1 MLKRLVQKRRH
12 GNGPYGHLFQAPDG
26 HELMALD
33 CETTGLDPRRA
44 ELVSV
49 AAVPIRGGRVCAGA
63 ALELHLAAPASL
75 DGESICIHRLR
86 GVDLAQGIQVREALE
101 KLLAFIGNRPLV
113 GWCVDFDLAV
123 INRYLR
129 PALGF
134 ELPNPVV
141 ELSAL
146 FRKREHYRS
155 PNGLPDLRF
164 EQVAGK
170 LGVPVIGRHT
180 ARGDATTA
188 ALMYLKLNPMA
199 ATGQGDL

>member
-12 GNGPYGHLFQAPDG
+12 GSGPYGHLFRTPNG
-26 HELMALD
+26 RELMALD

-49 AAVPIRGGRVCAGA
+49 AAVPIRAGRVRAGA
-63 ALELHLAAPASL
+63 ALELHLAPPASL
-75 DGESICIHRLR
+75 SGDSIRIHRLR
-86 GVDLAQGIQVREALE
+86 GVDLEQGVTVDHALE
-101 KLLAFIGNRPLV
+101 QLLAFIGNRPLV
-113 GWCVDFDLAV
+113 GWCLDFDLAV

-134 ELPNPVV
+134 DLPNPVV
-141 ELSAL
+141 ELSDL
-146 FRKREHYRS
+146 YRKRERYRS
-155 PNGLPDLRF
+155 PDALPDLRF
-164 EQVAGK
+164 ERVAGK

-188 ALMYLKLNPMA
+188 ALMYLKLNPA
-199 ATGQGDL
+199 VADQ

>member
-12 GNGPYGHLFQAPDG
+12 GNGPHGHLFETPDG
-26 HELMALD
+26 SELMALD

-49 AAVPIRGGRVCAGA
+49 AAVPIRAGREGAGA
-63 ALELHLAAPASL
+63 ALDLHLAPPSSL

-86 GVDLAQGIQVREALE
+86 GVDLAQGLDVEDALE
-101 KLLAFIGNRPLV
+101 QLLAFIGNRPLV
-113 GWCVDFDLAV
+113 GWCLDFDLAV

-129 PALGF
+129 ARLGF
-134 ELPNPVV
+134 DLPNPVV
-141 ELSAL
+141 ELSDL
-146 FRKREHYRS
+146 YRKRERYRS
-155 PNGLPDLRF
+155 PEALPDLRF
-164 EQVAGK
+164 ERVAGK

-188 ALMYLKLNPMA
+188 ALMYLKLKRS
-199 ATGQGDL
+199 